1 MRFRKKNKVNKML
14 TDIELNSIGEAI
26 KEIGQDKTCFVP
38 STLGDAK
45 KALLEK
51 GYEGAE
57 EYADH
62 LTGTEY
68 KELSRVLIV
77 CKKNNLEP
85 EAATKVIE
93 NLNRIESG
101 RW

>member
-1 MRFRKKNKVNKML
+1 ML
-14 TDIELNSIGEAI
+14 TDIELNSMGEAI

-38 STLGDAK
+38 FALEDTR

-51 GYEGAE
+51 DYEGAE
-57 EYADH
+57 DYAGH

-68 KELSRVLIV
+68 NELSRVLII
-77 CKKNNLEP
+77 CKKHNLGS
-85 EAATKVIE
+85 EAAAKMIE

>member
-1 MRFRKKNKVNKML
+1 ML
-14 TDIELNSIGEAI
+14 TDMELDNMDEAI
-26 KEIGQDKTCFVP
+26 KAVGSAKSCFIP
-38 STLGDAK
+38 SALGDAR

-57 EYADH
+57 EYAER
-62 LTGTEY
+62 LTGNEY
-68 KELSRVLIV
+68 TELSRVLII
-77 CKKNNLEP
+77 CKKYNLGP
-85 EAATKVIE
+85 EAAAKVIE

>member
-1 MRFRKKNKVNKML
+1 ML
-14 TDIELNSIGEAI
+14 TDMELNSMDEAI

-38 STLGDAK
+38 PALEDTRKS
-45 KALLEK
+45 LLEK
-51 GYEGAE
+51 GYKGAE
-57 EYADH
+57 EYAEH

-68 KELSRVLIV
+68 NELSRVLII
-77 CKKNNLEP
+77 CKKYNLGP
-85 EAATKVIE
+85 EAAAKVIE